1 MKRKEIAA
9 EALLDLRRRLQVIPP
24 RSPERRQL
32 MQETALLYGVS
43 EATLYRALRERMRPR
58 ALQRTDKG
66 KPRVLPPAQMER
78 YCEVVAAL
86 KVRTSNAKGRHLSTA
101 QAIRLLE
108 EFGVDTPDG
117 FLQVAPDVLKIPTVN
132 RYLKQWGYDQRT
144 LTRQPPAVRFQ
155 AQQSNECWHF
165 DLSPSDLKHVPHPA
179 WMEEGRGHP
188 LLMLYSVV
196 DDRSGVAYQEYH
208 GVYGEDVEAALRF
221 LFAAMSPKSVEGFP
235 FQGIPNMLYMDGG
248 PIARSHVFQQVMRY
262 LGVDVRTHLPR
273 GKDGRRVTARS
284 KGKVERPFRTVKEMH
299 ETLYHFH
306 VPQTEAEANTGLLQF
321 VLRYNTM
328 NHRSESH
335 SRIED
340 WLLNLPASGIREMC
354 SWERFCTFAREPETR
369 KVGGDARVAVDGV
382 PYEVDPDLAG
392 ETVTLWWGLF
402 DQELYVE
409 YGDRRYGPYAPVGG
423 PIPLHRYRRFKKTA
437 YEKRADRIE
446 ALADQLNIP
455 RAALDGPYP
464 LSLPVDA
471 SPPPVRPFNDPDPF
485 QEFTYPSALKAKQA
499 IAGERLMPLA
509 ELPSG
514 QLEALDALLAQT
526 LLKSDV
532 SDYVRLH
539 LKPLVGGP

>member
-1 MKRKEIAA
+1 VKRKEIAA
-9 EALLDLRRRLQVIPP
+9 EALVALRRRLQVIPP
-24 RSPERRQL
+24 RSPERRRV
-32 MQETALLYGVS
+32 MQETARLYGVS

-108 EFGVDTPDG
+108 TFGVDTPDG

-132 RYLKQWGYDQRT
+132 RYLKQWGYDQHT
-144 LTRQPPAVRFQ
+144 LSRQPPAVRFQ
-155 AQQSNECWHF
+155 AQYSNECWHF
-165 DLSPSDLKHVPHPA
+165 DLSPSDLKQVPHPA
-179 WMEEGRGHP
+179 WVEEGRGHP
-188 LLMLYSVV
+188 LLMLYSIV

-221 LFAAMSPKSVEGFP
+221 LFAAMSPKTVESFP
-235 FQGIPNMLYMDGG
+235 FQGIPTMLYMDGG

-262 LGVDVRTHLPR
+262 LGVEVRTHMPR

-306 VPQTEAEANTGLLQF
+306 VPQTEEEANTGLLQF

-328 NHRSESH
+328 NHRSEPH
-335 SRIED
+335 SRLED
-340 WLLNLPASGIREMC
+340 WLLNLPASGLREMC
-354 SWERFCTFAREPETR
+354 TWARFCTFAREPETR
-369 KVGGDARVAVDGV
+369 KVGGDARVSVNGV

-392 ETVTLWWGLF
+392 ETVILWWGLF

-409 YGDRRYGPYAPVGG
+409 HGNRRYGPYAPVGG
-423 PIPLHRYRRFKKTA
+423 PMPLHRYRRFKKTS

-446 ALADQLNIP
+446 ALADQLDLP
-455 RAALDGPYP
+455 RAAVDGPYP
-464 LSLPVDA
+464 LSLPVNV
-471 SPPPVRPFNDPDPF
+471 PPPPRRPFADPDPF

-499 IAGERLMPLA
+499 IADELMMPLA
-509 ELPSG
+509 KLPRE
-514 QLEALDALLAQT
+514 QLDALDALLSHT
-526 LLKSDV
+526 LRKSDV
-532 SDYVRLH
+532 LDHVRLH
-539 LKPLVGGP
+539 IKPLLRGS